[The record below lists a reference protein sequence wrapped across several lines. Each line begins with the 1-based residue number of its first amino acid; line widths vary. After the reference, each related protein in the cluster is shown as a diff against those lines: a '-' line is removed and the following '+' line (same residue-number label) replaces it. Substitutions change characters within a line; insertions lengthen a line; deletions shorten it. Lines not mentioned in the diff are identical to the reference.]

1 MSYIAPDSHP
11 VGTRSNKFIDTRR
24 DSIFIGYNENTT
36 KHYRIYAPDRHTTL
50 ISTNVRFFPDVKGG
64 TIDNY

>member
-1 MSYIAPDSHP
+1 MSYITPDSHP
-11 VGTRSNKFIDTRR
+11 VSTRSNKFIDTRR
-24 DSIFIGYNENTT
+24 DSIFIGYNKNTT
-36 KHYRIYAPDRHTTL
+36 KHYRIYALDRHTTL

>member
-1 MSYIAPDSHP
+1 VSYIAPNLYP
-11 VGTRSNKFIDTRR
+11 VGTCSNKFIDTKR

-36 KHYRIYAPDRHTTL
+36 KHYRIYAPDRYTTL
-50 ISTNVRFFPDVKGG
+50 ISTNVRFFLDVKGG